1 MADGCGGAVG
11 RPGENEGE
19 ETADDFLP
27 RVEAL
32 YRDTAEELFRALDD
46 LKLGKT
52 EVLKPLVGQVRDL
65 RGVIQLVLE
74 ERTKVAKLRK
84 QDDGVVYHYALDFEA
99 ARAEIGRRLAC
110 LRDAGPGG

>member
-1 MADGCGGAVG
+1 MADGCGGVADKAGVG
-11 RPGENEGE
+11 EGE
-19 ETADDFLP
+19 GAADDFLP

-32 YRDTAEELFRALDD
+32 YRDTAEDLFRALDD
-46 LKLGKT
+46 LKRGKT